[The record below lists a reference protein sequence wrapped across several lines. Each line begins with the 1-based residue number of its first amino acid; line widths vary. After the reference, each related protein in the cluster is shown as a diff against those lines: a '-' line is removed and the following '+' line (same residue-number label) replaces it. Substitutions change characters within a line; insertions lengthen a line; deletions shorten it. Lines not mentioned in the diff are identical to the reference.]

1 VSLRAVGLLFGL
13 AFGFVL
19 GWARL
24 TDYDVIRNM
33 LLLREPDVFLLMMSA
48 IATAAI
54 GARALRLFKVTTVL
68 DRTPI
73 AWTVEA
79 PRARHVVG
87 SVVFGVGWSVAATC
101 PGPVAAQVGRG
112 QFAGLFTMAGL
123 LVGIAICDRVRGR
136 RSSAARPVALGNA
149 ANVAARLL
157 RDIRPRPETA
167 AESRAT
173 NLGARVAREE
183 IRSRRP
189 VRM

>member
-54 GARALRLFKVTTVL
+54 GARALRLFNVKTVL

-79 PRARHVVG
+79 PRARHVAG

-136 RSSAARPVALGNA
+136 RRSAARSVALANA
-149 ANVAARLL
+149 ANVVGL
-157 RDIRPRPETA
+157 
-167 AESRAT
+167 
-173 NLGARVAREE
+173 
-183 IRSRRP
+183 
-189 VRM
+189 